1 MLGIE
6 VLLPATAAVIF
17 GSILQASVGYG
28 FALIVVPILLAL
40 DPNLVPAPLII
51 ASLALMSWVAFKNR
65 FSLSGHSVWTVLLGL
80 AIGAPIGAILLLN
93 VGASTLAVFV
103 CLLVSIGLLCSIL
116 EITVPITKINQF
128 FAGLASNVFGTATGL
143 GGVPLALLY
152 QNESGGRIR
161 AVLSTTFLVGSLMSL
176 VALGSTE
183 QLGETDL
190 YLGLCLVPGVF
201 IGSIAGQKIAPLID
215 KGYSRVAI
223 LILSMCGLIYLL
235 TSL

>member
-1 MLGIE
+1 
-6 VLLPATAAVIF
+6 
-17 GSILQASVGYG
+17 
-28 FALIVVPILLAL
+28 
-40 DPNLVPAPLII
+40 
-51 ASLALMSWVAFKNR
+51 
-65 FSLSGHSVWTVLLGL
+65 
-80 AIGAPIGAILLLN
+80 
-93 VGASTLAVFV
+93 
-103 CLLVSIGLLCSIL
+103 
-116 EITVPITKINQF
+116 
-128 FAGLASNVFGTATGL
+128 
-143 GGVPLALLY
+143 VPLALLY

-161 AVLSTTFLVGSLMSL
+161 AVLSTTFFVGSLMSL